1 MIAPNVWVLILYAKK
16 LYNMMQHVRCKL
28 DVVMYTSLHKAYFTS
43 KIPFNVQK
51 ILLNTQKV
59 EFVGI
64 TFSSFQP

>member
-1 MIAPNVWVLILYAKK
+1 MIAPNVWVLILYAKQ
-16 LYNMMQHVRCKL
+16 LYNMMQHVRCKF

-43 KIPFNVQK
+43 KNPFNVQK

-59 EFVGI
+59 ELVGI